1 MFHVKHKRRMFH
13 VKHSLPEVLW
23 LYKRDLRIITK
34 GSIERSIVSNVAR
47 KYPNR
52 DCLVLGVINQK
63 GGVGKSTTSVNLSA
77 ALGEQGFKVL
87 LVDLDPQG
95 NSSSGVGFDKT
106 ECELSSYDCLL
117 NDDVETKEII
127 VDVDT
132 KGVDLV
138 PATIDLAGAEAELV
152 QEISRESRLKEAIEE
167 VRDEYDFVII
177 DCPPSLGLLTI
188 NALTASDQLIIPIQC
203 EFFALEGLAK
213 IVDSINMVKKRL
225 NKKLE
230 IFGVVITMF
239 DGRTSLAKQVA
250 EEVTNYFGEKVFKTK
265 IPRTVR
271 ISEAPGYGMP
281 ITEYD
286 SNGKGAVAYREL
298 AEETIT
304 RYKAIR

>member
-1 MFHVKHKRRMFH
+1 MHNMA
-13 VKHSLPEVLW
+13 
-23 LYKRDLRIITK
+23 
-34 GSIERSIVSNVAR
+34 IERSIVSNVAR
-47 KYPNR
+47 KNPDR
-52 DCLVLGVINQK
+52 DCLVLGIINQK

-77 ALGEQGFKVL
+77 ALGEKGYKIL

-95 NSSSGVGFDKT
+95 NSSSGIGFDKS

-117 NDDVETKEII
+117 NDDVETKDII
-127 VDVDT
+127 VDVET
-132 KGVDLV
+132 KGVDLI

-152 QEISRESRLKEAIEE
+152 QEISRESRLKEAIDE
-167 VRDEYDFVII
+167 VRDQYDFII
-177 DCPPSLGLLTI
+177 VDCPPSLGLLTI
-188 NALTASDQLIIPIQC
+188 NALTAADQLIIPIQC

-250 EEVTNYFGEKVFKTK
+250 EEVTNYFGDKVFKTK

-286 SNGKGAVAYREL
+286 SNGKGAQAYRDL
-298 AEETIT
+298 AKETIK
-304 RYKAIR
+304 RYKVIG